1 MSISFAPELG
11 DAVREAA
18 ERAGKSLSAWL
29 AEAARAKL
37 RAEEDEQEAHE
48 RRMRGLNEFLDEWE
62 AEHGAFTEEELAA
75 AAREMGLPW
84 PPKARYVGSS

>member
-29 AEAARAKL
+29 AEAAEAKL
-37 RAEEDEQEAHE
+37 
-48 RRMRGLNEFLDEWE
+48 LD
-62 AEHGAFTEEELAA
+62 AGALIAIDLRTLCGAA
-75 AAREMGLPW
+75 GN
-84 PPKARYVGSS
+84 KALVLGC

>member
-18 ERAGKSLSAWL
+18 ERAGMTLSAWL
-29 AEAARAKL
+29 ADAAEAKL
-37 RAEEDEQEAHE
+37 RAEEDEQAELQ
-48 RRMRGLNEFLDEWE
+48 RRMRGLDAFLDEWE
-62 AEHGAFTEEELAA
+62 AEHGAFTEEELAT

-84 PPKARYVGSS
+84 PPKGESA